1 MNEAQKA
8 QAMPYQSTIFGQ
20 LLKALPRAHFERLA
34 VRYRQ
39 GRRKRSL
46 SDWNHLVAMVFSQAS
61 GSRSLR
67 DLERVVER
75 QPGVARHLGLG
86 GLKRSTLSDANALR
100 PAGVFEDVA
109 RMLSGELAGRGL
121 AGEIVRLID
130 ATQCVA
136 SRKMTEWTGRGGL
149 KLHMMYEPG
158 SERPVCFAVTPQN
171 VNDTVIASTMPVQ
184 GGATYVFDKG
194 YYSFAFWARIDAAG
208 SRFVTRLKSTSPVR
222 VLTEHP
228 VDSSSAVRR
237 DVTARLNERLKGTRQ
252 HPLPKPLRIIDVT
265 ITGGRTITLASN
277 DLESPAEEIAGLYKQ
292 RWQIEL
298 FFKWIK
304 QNLKLGH
311 FFGHSR
317 NAAIIQ
323 IMSALIV
330 YMLIRIASL
339 NAKATLG
346 LQASARLAQALLL
359 ARRPIAD
366 IFRPPPILAS
376 SPPNQ
381 LELWR

>member
-1 MNEAQKA
+1 
-8 QAMPYQSTIFGQ
+8 MPYQSTIFGQ

>member
-228 VDSSSAVRR
+228 VDSSSAVRS

>member
-376 SPPNQ
+376 NPPNQ

>member
-1 MNEAQKA
+1 
-8 QAMPYQSTIFGQ
+8 MPYQSTIFGQ

-376 SPPNQ
+376 NPPNQ